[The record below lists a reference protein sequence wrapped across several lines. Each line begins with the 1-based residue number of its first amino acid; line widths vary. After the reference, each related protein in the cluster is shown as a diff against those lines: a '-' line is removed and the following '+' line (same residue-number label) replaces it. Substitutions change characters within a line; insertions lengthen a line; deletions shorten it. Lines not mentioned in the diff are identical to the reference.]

1 MHKGLRHLGQQDRF
15 AAWVTGKT
23 ELSVAEELEDVGV
36 PGCAWTT
43 QLSILASESEKR
55 KETLC
60 CI

>member
-1 MHKGLRHLGQQDRF
+1 
-15 AAWVTGKT
+15 VTGKT
-23 ELSVAEELEDVGV
+23 ELSVAEELEDAGV

-43 QLSILASESEKR
+43 PLSILASESEKR

>member
-1 MHKGLRHLGQQDRF
+1 MEQ
-15 AAWVTGKT
+15 
-23 ELSVAEELEDVGV
+23 SVAEELEDAGV

-43 QLSILASESEKR
+43 PLSLASESEKR